1 MSQPFFNRLCQTVFI
16 GVSFFYL
23 FLWAG
28 GIFSYVMDDGPP
40 AALSWTAPLF
50 ILMASLI
57 VMTTSAVSETRL
69 LLLGGIIGFTSEVVG
84 VRYGLVF
91 GGYRYTDVLSPNFLG
106 VPLVMICA
114 WLVLVG
120 YVRQMLAGFRFP
132 RWLLIVLA
140 SIWMTAIDLVIDPL
154 AANALG
160 YWRWFEKGVYY
171 GIPSHNFI
179 GWFAVSFLVFW
190 SLRGPVVKNV
200 WAQHTG
206 LSIILFFTLLALI
219 HGLVLAGLAG
229 IVLIL
234 FHLIVVRTHFSG
246 GLFPK
251 PFP

>member
-1 MSQPFFNRLCQTVFI
+1 MSEPFFNRLRQAVFM
-16 GVSFFYL
+16 GVSFFYF

-28 GIFSYVMDDGPP
+28 GIFSYLMDDGPP
-40 AALSWTAPLF
+40 TALSWTAPFFL
-50 ILMASLI
+50 LMASLI
-57 VMTTSAVSETRL
+57 VVTTSAVSEIGF
-69 LLLGGIIGFTSEVVG
+69 LLLGGSIGFIAEVVG

-91 GGYRYTDVLSPNFLG
+91 GGYRYTDVLSPHFLE

-114 WLVLVG
+114 WLVLAG
-120 YVRQMLAGFRFP
+120 YVRQMLSGFRLS

-160 YWRWFEKGVYY
+160 YWRWFETGVYY

-179 GWFAVSFLVFW
+179 GWFAVSLLVFW

-206 LSIILFFTLLALI
+206 LSIILFFTVLALI
-219 HGLVLAGLAG
+219 QGLVLAGLAG

-234 FHLIVVRTHFSG
+234 IHIIIIRTHFSG
-246 GLFPK
+246 VLFPK
-251 PFP
+251 RSP

>member
-1 MSQPFFNRLCQTVFI
+1 MF
-16 GVSFFYL
+16 
-23 FLWAG
+23 
-28 GIFSYVMDDGPP
+28 
-40 AALSWTAPLF
+40 
-50 ILMASLI
+50 
-57 VMTTSAVSETRL
+57 
-69 LLLGGIIGFTSEVVG
+69 LLLGGIIGFIAEVAG
-84 VRYGLVF
+84 VHYGLVF

-120 YVRQMLAGFRFP
+120 YVRQMLAGFRLS
-132 RWLLIVLA
+132 RWFLIVLA

-154 AANALG
+154 AAGALG

-171 GIPSHNFI
+171 GIPSHNFV

-190 SLRGPVVKNV
+190 SIRGPVVKNV

-206 LSIILFFTLLALI
+206 LSIILFFTVLAFM

-229 IVLIL
+229 IVLTVI
-234 FHLIVVRTHFSG
+234 HIIIIRTHFSG
-246 GLFPK
+246 VLFPK